1 MPVDFPI
8 GTKVISLGRVADP
21 VVPLAL
27 LTRHGYLPFDFLV
40 DTGADCSMMPA
51 SIAET
56 ELGIDLARCPQETF
70 FGIEGAGVRVYRGWI
85 ALKIGPYPLR
95 VRCVFSPR
103 EHTPLILGRLDLF
116 RHFSITFDNHRHRI
130 RFTRLARSSHRPL

>member
-1 MPVDFPI
+1 MPVDFPV

-21 VVPLAL
+21 VVPLYL

-56 ELGIDLARCPQETF
+56 ELGIDLARCPQDTF

-103 EHTPLILGRLDLF
+103 EHTPLILGRMDLF

-130 RFTRLARSSHRPL
+130 RFTRLTR